1 MNRKNFVSRIKRK
14 GGERKYE
21 LLKGTWWMT
30 LLFCEG
36 VPELGFAIVLELHHP
51 AIRTTVC
58 LQSQKCWFVE
68 EIKKCP
74 GHLSITQ
81 YLASADVAI
90 SASIHVADKD

>member
-1 MNRKNFVSRIKRK
+1 LNRKNFVSRRKRK

-51 AIRTTVC
+51 EFHRLREKPSLNAKNSSSRLIPHTLLHRA
-58 LQSQKCWFVE
+58 
-68 EIKKCP
+68 
-74 GHLSITQ
+74 
-81 YLASADVAI
+81 LASL
-90 SASIHVADKD
+90 

>member
-1 MNRKNFVSRIKRK
+1 LFSRIKRK

-58 LQSQKCWFVE
+58 CKVRNAGSLRRSRNALD
-68 EIKKCP
+68 I
-74 GHLSITQ
+74 
-81 YLASADVAI
+81 
-90 SASIHVADKD
+90 